1 MAIKGS
7 LKEASLPDVLQLLTM
22 GGKTGCLSVTDRQ
35 SFGYIYFDEGRII
48 YASLLNRR
56 DRLGDILVRE
66 NVITREQLDE
76 AIEQQSKTRDGQ
88 RLGEILRDKGFI
100 DQATLHKWVRHQIEE
115 AVYHLFT
122 WSQGTFY
129 FEPGQRPE
137 RESILASIDPE
148 SLLLEGARRV
158 DEWSQIEMKVPS
170 LEVVFNLDPERSATI
185 STLNLTDEQE
195 EILPLLDGKHSG
207 WDIVE
212 ETALP
217 EFEVGKALYGLVT
230 VGVVR
235 RSGRRERDTAR
246 AETRTRVDEHRNLGV
261 AFYKTAMFDE
271 AVRELRRVLELD
283 PQSLDAE
290 FYLGLVALRQ
300 GDLLGAEL
308 KLREVIERGG
318 KKPATYN
325 NLALV
330 LGMLGKTVEAVEVL
344 GEGLR
349 RAKSDP
355 QLDLCKALFQLRLG
369 DPAAAHSALDSYAE
383 AVGDA
388 LTPLYYSTRALA
400 DAMSADLESAVRVA
414 EQGVERHPASAALVN
429 NAGVIAE
436 RKGSLGRARELY
448 ERAFEQDSGL
458 AQASKNLGD
467 LLYREGR
474 HEQAAEAYERALRAD
489 PDLGDDVYA
498 KLGNVYYKRRARER
512 AIEMWTRALELNP
525 ANEIVRTNLEFVR
538 GATGEQR

>member
-1 MAIKGS
+1 
-7 LKEASLPDVLQLLTM
+7 
-22 GGKTGCLSVTDRQ
+22 
-35 SFGYIYFDEGRII
+35 
-48 YASLLNRR
+48 
-56 DRLGDILVRE
+56 
-66 NVITREQLDE
+66 
-76 AIEQQSKTRDGQ
+76 
-88 RLGEILRDKGFI
+88 
-100 DQATLHKWVRHQIEE
+100 
-115 AVYHLFT
+115 
-122 WSQGTFY
+122 
-129 FEPGQRPE
+129 
-137 RESILASIDPE
+137 
-148 SLLLEGARRV
+148 
-158 DEWSQIEMKVPS
+158 
-170 LEVVFNLDPERSATI
+170 
-185 STLNLTDEQE
+185 EQE

-217 EFEVGKALYGLVT
+217 EFEVGKALYGLVA

-246 AETRTRVDEHRNLGV
+246 AETRARVDEHRNLGV
-261 AFYKTAMFDE
+261 AFYKTTMFDE

-300 GDLLGAEL
+300 GDLVGAEL
-308 KLREVIERGG
+308 KLRELIDRGG
-318 KKPATYN
+318 KKPAAYN

-344 GEGLR
+344 EEGLQ
-349 RAKSDP
+349 RAKSHA
-355 QLDLCKALFQLRLG
+355 QLQLCKALFHLRLG
-369 DPAAAHSALDSYAE
+369 DPATAHSALDSYAE
-383 AVGDA
+383 GVGDA

-414 EQGVERHPASAALVN
+414 ERGVERHPGSAALAN

-474 HEQAAEAYERALRAD
+474 HEEAAEAYERALRAD

-498 KLGNVYYKRRARER
+498 KLGNVYYKSRARGR

-538 GATGEQR
+538 GATGERR

>member
-35 SFGYIYFDEGRII
+35 SFGYIYFEEGRII

-66 NVITREQLDE
+66 KVITREHLDD
-76 AIEQQSKTRDGQ
+76 AIEEQSKARDGR
-88 RLGEILRDKGFI
+88 RLGEILKDKGFI
-100 DQATLHKWVRHQIEE
+100 DQTTLHKWVRHQIEE

-137 RESILASIDPE
+137 RESILVSIDPE

-158 DEWSQIEMKVPS
+158 DEWGQIEKKVPS
-170 LEVVFNLDPERSATI
+170 LELTFTLDSDRSASI
-185 STLNLTDEQE
+185 STLNLTEEQE
-195 EILPLLDGKHSG
+195 KILPLLDGKHSG

-217 EFEVGKALYGLVT
+217 EFEVGKALYALITVGLV
-230 VGVVR
+230 R
-235 RSGRRERDTAR
+235 RAGRRERETAR
-246 AETRTRVDEHRNLGV
+246 ADTGARVDEHRNLGV

-271 AVRELRRVLELD
+271 AVRELKRVLELD
-283 PQSLDAE
+283 PQALDAE

-300 GDLLGAEL
+300 GHLEPAEA

-318 KKPATYN
+318 RQPAAYN

-330 LGMLGKTVEAVEVL
+330 LGSLGKTVEAVAVL
-344 GEGLR
+344 DEGLQR
-349 RAKSDP
+349 VKTHP
-355 QLDLCKALFQLRLG
+355 QLHLCKALLLLKLG
-369 DPAAAHSALDSYAE
+369 DPAAAHGALDSYAE
-383 AVGDA
+383 AVEDA
-388 LTPLYYSTRALA
+388 LPPLYYSTRALA
-400 DAMSADLESAVRVA
+400 EAMSADLESAVKVA
-414 EQGVERHPASAALVN
+414 EEGVGRHASSAALAN
-429 NAGVIAE
+429 NAGVIRE
-436 RKGSLGRARELY
+436 RNGKLDRARELY
-448 ERAFEQDSGL
+448 EQAFGQDPSL

-474 HEQAAEAYERALRAD
+474 YDQATEAYERALRAD
-489 PDLGDDVYA
+489 PDLGDDAYA
-498 KLGNVYYKRRARER
+498 KLGNVYYKSRARER

-525 ANEIVRTNLEFVR
+525 ANDVVRTNLEFVR
-538 GATGEQR
+538 GAAGEQR